1 MGQYPVW
8 ARLADQ
14 IGALLMRIFSHYT
27 STKNT
32 YTVVVRLSK
41 VRRRFRLKLFRKLAI
56 TSAMLFALLGAAG
69 AQTWTRLANQPGV
82 NLGVMLQLR
91 DGRIL
96 VHEEQNGNSTAW
108 HILTPDS
115 TGSYVNGTWSSGGN
129 LPPGYSP
136 WFFGSQVM
144 MDGKTVVI
152 EGGEYNGGR
161 SVWTTKGAIGT
172 ISGSTLT
179 WTANSPPAG
188 WTTLGDAESVIL
200 ADGTYMQSNCC
211 SAQNALYNGPNSWTA
226 TGSVNQS
233 SNDESGFTL
242 LSNDL
247 VLTVDAKS
255 NANCGTNQG
264 SELYDQGTGLWS
276 CGPTLPVQL
285 YNAGDEE
292 LGAAVLMY
300 NNKVLQFGGNVV
312 ATAVYDVASN
322 SWSAGPTPANG
333 LDQADGPAALEPN
346 GKVLAMLSPGLFKP
360 GCQFVEYDP
369 AANTL
374 TNTANPTNCPG
385 DSSYVGHLMVL
396 PTGQIMFT
404 DFSGLVEIYTPAA
417 GVVAG
422 VAPTINALTGSIG
435 SPSTNTVLSGTQLN
449 GLSENNA
456 YGDDY
461 QGATNYPLVRF
472 VQAAAPNN
480 VYYATTHD
488 ESTHSI
494 APSTS
499 NSTKFDVPAGL
510 PAGTYNV
517 VAVANGIESNAIV
530 VDVVPSTGFSLGA
543 SPSSVGIVQGSSG
556 TSTITVT
563 PSSGFSGSVTLT
575 ASGLPSGVT
584 AAFSPN
590 PTTTTSTL
598 TLTAGVT
605 ATTGTFTLTIT
616 GVSGSVTATTTVSLT
631 VTSSGGGPPVTV
643 SPTSLTWSTVVLGA
657 TGTAKAVTLTNTG
670 STTLNI
676 SSITTSG
683 DFAQATST
691 KPCGSTL
698 AAGKNCILKVT
709 FTPTQLGTRTGTLT
723 ITDNSPS
730 SPQTVALS
738 GTGGVQAKLTPA
750 TATFSTEKVGVT
762 SPAKVFTLANKQAVA
777 LTGITISTT
786 GDFSVSAT
794 TCTGSLGALS
804 SCTISVVF
812 TPTAVGTRAG
822 TLSVADS
829 AIGSPQTSS
838 LTGTGK

>member
-1 MGQYPVW
+1 
-8 ARLADQ
+8 
-14 IGALLMRIFSHYT
+14 
-27 STKNT
+27 
-32 YTVVVRLSK
+32 
-41 VRRRFRLKLFRKLAI
+41 
-56 TSAMLFALLGAAG
+56 MLFALLGAAG
-69 AQTWTRLANQPGV
+69 AQTWTPLINQPGV

-96 VHEEQNGNSTAW
+96 VHEEQAGNSTAW

-115 TGSYVNGTWSSGGN
+115 TGSYVNGTWSSGGHM
-129 LPPGYSP
+129 PIGYAP
-136 WFFGSQVM
+136 WFFGSQVL

-172 ISGSTLT
+172 ISGNTLT
-179 WTANSPPAG
+179 WASNSPPAG

-200 ADGTYMQSNCC
+200 ADGTYMQANCC
-211 SAQNALYNGPNSWTA
+211 TAQNALFNGPNSWTA

-242 LSNDL
+242 LTNDQ
-247 VLTVDAKS
+247 VLTVDAKHS
-255 NANCGTNQG
+255 SNCGTSQG
-264 SELYDQGTGLWS
+264 SELYDQGTGIWS
-276 CGPTLPVQL
+276 CGPMLPVQL
-285 YNAGDEE
+285 YNPGDEE

-312 ATAVYDVASN
+312 ATALYDVATN
-322 SWSAGPTPANG
+322 TWSAGPTPATG

-346 GKVLAMLSPGLFKP
+346 GKVLAMLSPGLFKG

-369 AANTL
+369 ATDTL
-374 TNTANPTNCPG
+374 ANTANPTNCPS
-385 DSSYVGHLMVL
+385 DSSYVGHLMIL

-417 GVVAG
+417 GVVTG
-422 VAPTINALTGSIG
+422 VAPTINSLNGSVG

-472 VQAAAPNN
+472 VQVAAPNN
-480 VYYATTHD
+480 VYYATSHD
-488 ESTHSI
+488 ENTHSI

-510 PAGTYNV
+510 PTGNYNV
-517 VAVANGIESNAIV
+517 YAVANGIESNPVV
-530 VDVVPSTGFSLGA
+530 VDVAPGTGFSLTA
-543 SPSSVGIVQGSSG
+543 SPSSVSVAQGSSG
-556 TSTITVT
+556 TSAITVV
-563 PSSGFSGSVTLT
+563 PQSGFTGGVTLG

-584 AAFSPN
+584 AGFSPN

-598 TLTAGVT
+598 TLTASAT
-605 ATTGTFTLTIT
+605 AALGTSTVTIT
-616 GVSGSVTATTTVSLT
+616 GTSGSLTATTTVSLT
-631 VTSSGGGPPVTV
+631 VTSSGGGPTVTV
-643 SPTSLTWSTVVLGA
+643 SPTSLAWGIVVMGA
-657 TGTAKAVTLTNTG
+657 TSAAKPVTLTNTG

-676 SSITTSG
+676 NSIATSG

-698 AAGKNCILKVT
+698 AAGKSCTIMVT
-709 FTPTQLGTRTGTLT
+709 FTPTAVGTRTGTLT
-723 ITDNSPS
+723 LTDNSPS

-738 GTGGVQAKLTPA
+738 GTGGVQAKLTPVA
-750 TATFSTEKVGVT
+750 ATFPRESVGVS
-762 SPAKVFTLANKQAVA
+762 SPAKVFTLNNLQAVS
-777 LTGITISTT
+777 LTAISVSTT
-786 GDFSVSAT
+786 GDFSASTT
-794 TCTGSLGALS
+794 TCSTSLAAKS
-804 SCTISVVF
+804 TCTISVVF
-812 TPTAVGTRAG
+812 TPTQTGTRTG
-822 TLSVADS
+822 TLQVSDS
-829 AIGSPQTSS
+829 AVGSPQISN